1 MTTTQN
7 IPAKGDRHLFPVH
20 SGYIPL
26 QSRPRDCQRT
36 YTCVCGTCDGTSSE
50 VEAEVTEVIYWMD
63 NSIEVVGLADDGR
76 YYRQTMVAPH
86 GDRCY

>member
-1 MTTTQN
+1 MTNTKN

-20 SGYIPL
+20 SGYVL
-26 QSRPRDCQRT
+26 SQCRPAPCRYC
-36 YTCVCGTCDGTSSE
+36 CICGSCNGTSSE